1 MNSRPFGDQLHA
13 LRGGLVVSC
22 QARTGEPF
30 DAPHLIAEMAR
41 AATLGGAVGL
51 RVDGYANIRA
61 VRRVSPLPI
70 IGIAKIGDRSG
81 VYITPSMRQA
91 RGIVGA
97 GAQIVA
103 LDATDRPRPYGQ
115 TLAELIR
122 FTRDELQRAVMA
134 DISTLE
140 EGIAAARANA
150 DLIATTL
157 AGTTPY
163 SSQLAGPD
171 LHLVRDLVRAVD
183 VPVVAEGRI
192 SNPEEV
198 AACFD
203 AGAFTV
209 VVGRAITMPH
219 EITRRFSARTP
230 RAAQTTM

>member
-1 MNSRPFGDQLHA
+1 MNRCFDDA
-13 LRGGLVVSC
+13 LNGLGGGLVVSC
-22 QARTGEPF
+22 QARPGEPF

-51 RVDGYANIRA
+51 RVNGYANIRA

-70 IGIAKIGDRSG
+70 IGIAKVGDRSG
-81 VYITPSMRQA
+81 VYITPTMRQA
-91 RGIVGA
+91 KAIARAGA
-97 GAQIVA
+97 GIVA

-115 TLAELIR
+115 TVAELIR
-122 FTRDELQRAVMA
+122 VIREGLNRPVMA

-140 EGIAAARANA
+140 EGIAAARAKA

-163 SSQLAGPD
+163 SAHLPGPD
-171 LHLVRDLVRAVD
+171 LDLVRELARAVD

-192 SNPEEV
+192 TTPEEV

-203 AGAFTV
+203 AGAFAV

-219 EITRRFSARTP
+219 EITRRFRSGTP
-230 RAAQTTM
+230 RG